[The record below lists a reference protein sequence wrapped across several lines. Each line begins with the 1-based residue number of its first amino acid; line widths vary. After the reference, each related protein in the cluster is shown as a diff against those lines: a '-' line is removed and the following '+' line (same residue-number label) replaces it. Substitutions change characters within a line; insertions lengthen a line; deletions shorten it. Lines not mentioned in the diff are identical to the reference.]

1 MARWSGA
8 CNYSSAA
15 ICIDMTGCRAIF
27 AVEDYDLAAT
37 LSSGQAFRW
46 RRAGDAWDGVIGG
59 RWVRLRQEPGQIL
72 AQTRS
77 GGGDW
82 RWIRDYLQID
92 ITIRDVLSTFP
103 DDEPMRRAVAACHG
117 LRLLRQ
123 EPWECLASFICSS
136 TKRITQ
142 IQQIIGL
149 LCRRYGTAL
158 PVLEGAEPAWSFP
171 SAERL
176 AAVPAAELREC
187 KLGFRAPYL
196 AGTAAKLAAGEV
208 DLSRLSGLPLA
219 EARGALL
226 ELPGVGEK
234 NADCVLLFAHG
245 FQEAFPVDVWVM
257 RALRRLYFP
266 RGGAKLPRLRR
277 FSQTHFGPHAGYAQ
291 QYLFHYMRT
300 KAGRDF

>member
-8 CNYSSAA
+8 CNYSSAT
-15 ICIDMTGCRAIF
+15 ICVDMTDCRATF

-59 RWVRLRQEPGQIL
+59 RWVLLRQTPAGLCAETTATVSDWQWLRHYLQTNVDLREIL
-72 AQTRS
+72 AS
-77 GGGDW
+77 
-82 RWIRDYLQID
+82 
-92 ITIRDVLSTFP
+92 FP
-103 DDEPMRRAVAACHG
+103 DDEPMQMSVVACHG

-123 EPWECLASFICSS
+123 EPWDCLASFICSS
-136 TKRITQ
+136 TKQITQ

-171 SAERL
+171 SVERL
-176 AAVPAAELREC
+176 AAAPEAELREC

-196 AGTAAKLAAGEV
+196 AGPAAKLAAGEV

-219 EARGALL
+219 EARAALL

-234 NADCVLLFAHG
+234 IADCVLLFAHG

-300 KAGRDF
+300 KASRDF